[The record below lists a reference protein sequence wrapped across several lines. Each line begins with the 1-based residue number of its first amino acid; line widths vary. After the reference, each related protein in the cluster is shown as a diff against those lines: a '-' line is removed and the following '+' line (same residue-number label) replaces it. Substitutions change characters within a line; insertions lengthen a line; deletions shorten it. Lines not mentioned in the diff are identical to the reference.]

1 MLAIMNDYYP
11 SFEEMARRLKGRG
24 HRCGECL
31 IWDGK
36 SRVSSGHVP
45 LKMGGRKGRSLL
57 LHRMAYEVA
66 HRRRIKPRL
75 VINHKCGNPACFE
88 PSHLEEVTHAENMQ
102 YRVNISKNNTTG
114 YPNIHRIENK
124 YQARLTVA
132 GTVHASK
139 RFSTVDEARAALAE
153 LRRRLNV
160 PEFDASRYPR
170 HRIEYSELRSDNTT
184 GYRGVTIESKTGRF
198 RARAFKMGKCYAN
211 GTYATAEEAA
221 VAAEELRNSLGV
233 A

>member
-36 SRVSSGHVP
+36 ARVPSGHVQVRV
-45 LKMGGRKGRSLL
+45 GGRHGRSLL
-57 LHRMAYEVA
+57 VHRMAFEVA
-66 HRRRIKPRL
+66 HGRRIKPGL

-88 PSHLEEVTHAENMQ
+88 PSHLEEVTPTENMQ
-102 YRVNISKNNTTG
+102 YRVNIPKNNTTG
-114 YPNIHRIENK
+114 YPNVHRVGNK
-124 YQARLTVA
+124 YQAALTID
-132 GTVHASK
+132 GISHKSK
-139 RFSTVDEARAALAE
+139 RFNTVDEARAALTE
-153 LRRRLNV
+153 LRLRLNV

-170 HRIEYSELRSDNTT
+170 HRIEYSEMRSDNTT
-184 GYRGVTIESKTGRF
+184 GYRGVTIEPSTGRF
-198 RARAFKMGKCYAN
+198 RARAFTMGKSYAN

-221 VAAEELRNSLGV
+221 VAAEELRDSLGV